1 VQRVVEKTK
10 SLQIT
15 NRIATLSYESI
26 HWIGI
31 HWIGIHRIKYLK
43 RLSKKKKKTALI
55 DQINWIFRK
64 TKKIGG

>member
-1 VQRVVEKTK
+1 VQIYE
-10 SLQIT
+10 
-15 NRIATLSYESI
+15 LSMDSNPWRENF
-26 HWIGI
+26 
-31 HWIGIHRIKYLK
+31 K

>member
-1 VQRVVEKTK
+1 M
-10 SLQIT
+10 SLLRQGRAIDLF
-15 NRIATLSYESI
+15 IACQPSEILNGNEFGAFNLGVHWTLN
-26 HWIGI
+26 
-31 HWIGIHRIKYLK
+31 